1 MVGILCL
8 MPLLMSGEINSSN
21 GVGIKDWTWKVVHCT
36 DGDLISIDYVMTNN
50 TPHKIINAQF
60 EVILWGTSLTTILN
74 NDSRQLAKVI
84 RKDLDDVGYSFCPS
98 NSVHKSGVDVA
109 LQKYM
114 SSTVKSVSLTLNE
127 LMDIPLVCFYT
138 GVPLSLKTNEY
149 TTVSLDRLDNEK
161 GYTKNNVVFCCR
173 FINVMKSTL
182 SYDQFVT
189 ACGTVFHHC
198 STKSIRQ

>member
-114 SSTVKSVSLTLNE
+114 SSTVKSVSLTLLNYE
-127 LMDIPLVCFYT
+127 SVEMTFTDMALVNAAINIEKYEKA
-138 GVPLSLKTNEY
+138 GKEVP
-149 TTVSLDRLDNEK
+149 
-161 GYTKNNVVFCCR
+161 
-173 FINVMKSTL
+173 
-182 SYDQFVT
+182 DQF
-189 ACGTVFHHC
+189 FEFKRKMLEK
-198 STKSIRQ
+198 KSQSSKK